1 MTGMTT
7 IPVEDDF
14 LADHL
19 AELPDDGN
27 RYELVDGLLLV
38 SPSPAERHQRAL
50 FELYSV
56 LRAAAPSHLRV
67 YGAPLDVRFSPRVQ
81 VQPDLL
87 VVQDGPARDKLDR
100 LPLLCVELLSP
111 GTRRHDLVLKR
122 RAYERAGVRSYW
134 IVDPSVPSLTAL
146 ELREA
151 AYAEVARV
159 EGDQPWTAALPYAV
173 TIVPDDLLR

>member
-1 MTGMTT
+1 MGGMTT

-14 LADHL
+14 LADEL

-38 SPSPAERHQRAL
+38 SPAPAERHQRAL
-50 FELYSV
+50 LELYSL
-56 LRAAAPSHLRV
+56 LRAAAPGHLRV
-67 YGAPLDVRFSPRVQ
+67 YVAPLDVRFSPRVQ

-87 VVQDGPARDKLDR
+87 VAADGPARDKLER

-122 RAYERAGVRSYW
+122 RAYEREGVPSYW
-134 IVDPSVPSLTAL
+134 VVDPAIPSLTVL
-146 ELREA
+146 ELQDG
-151 AYAEVARV
+151 AYVELARV
-159 EGDQPWTAALPYAV
+159 AGDQSWTAERPYPV
-173 TIVPDDLLR
+173 TVVPSALLR